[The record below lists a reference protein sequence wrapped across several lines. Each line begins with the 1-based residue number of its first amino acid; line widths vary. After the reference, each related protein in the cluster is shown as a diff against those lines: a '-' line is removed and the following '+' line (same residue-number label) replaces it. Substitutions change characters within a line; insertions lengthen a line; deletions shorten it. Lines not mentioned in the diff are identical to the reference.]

1 MGRDP
6 RLSIIGVE
14 IILCL
19 IMADI
24 PQGSCSITSRI
35 LQLDF
40 TGKMT
45 NRQLGHNGY
54 HLFSDHISN
63 LPFTC
68 VLRGITHCLVSLFG
82 NYMFLVT
89 VSFIN

>member
-6 RLSIIGVE
+6 RLTIIGVE
-14 IILCL
+14 IFLCL

-24 PQGSCSITSRI
+24 PQGSCSITSRT

-40 TGKMT
+40 MGKMT

-54 HLFSDHISN
+54 HLFSDHVSN
-63 LPFTC
+63 LPFTYIF
-68 VLRGITHCLVSLFG
+68 RGITHCLVSLFG
-82 NYMFLVT
+82 NYTFLVT
-89 VSFIN
+89 GFF